1 MAEETGF
8 NPETYTHVLP
18 EGQEDFE
25 DFTEADL
32 QQNPELGYTDEQVE
46 AEVEK
51 MTEEEKS
58 LYSQIKDFTDTFYRQ
73 HGYIIPLGDI
83 VRLYMTGRYP
93 EIPTSTAEEQEQL
106 RKSCSVRSENERQRR
121 KQMSWKYPHEK
132 YDGYKKSWCHRK

>member
-1 MAEETGF
+1 M
-8 NPETYTHVLP
+8 P
-18 EGQEDFE
+18 EGQEDFQ

-93 EIPTSTAEEQEQL
+93 EIPTSTAEEQDRL
-106 RKSCSVRSENERQRR
+106 REELLREVRKTGSSGGSKCYGSTPSKNKTGTKRVGATENNRHYWRR
-121 KQMSWKYPHEK
+121 
-132 YDGYKKSWCHRK
+132 

>member
-1 MAEETGF
+1 MTEETGF

-18 EGQEDFE
+18 EGQEDFQ

-46 AEVEK
+46 VEVEK

-93 EIPTSTAEEQEQL
+93 EIPTSTAEEQDRL
-106 RKSCSVRSENERQRR
+106 REELLREVRKREAAEEADV
-121 KQMSWKYPHEK
+121 MEVPLEK
-132 YDGYKKSWCHRK
+132 YGGYKKSWCHRK